1 MGASLIM
8 NANTKTQTNI
18 NNGSVPDRVKEL
30 EAQIAELQEK
40 NKRLQQ
46 DIDDTNIELQ
56 AVTDEF
62 ERAYTEVVEAR
73 KEVERANNVKSA
85 FLASMSHELRTP
97 LNAII
102 NFTKF
107 ILKEKMGPVTE
118 QQSTA
123 LKKVE
128 SSGVHLLNLINDVL
142 DISKIE
148 SGSMSLLV
156 ESNVSIADLLKR
168 VVPMA
173 EALLDE
179 KDVALEMKV
188 PDDLPT
194 IIGDRQRIF
203 QILINIMSNACKFTE
218 AGKISIQTSY
228 DDTNIMIEIAD
239 TGSGIAEDEKD
250 EVFVSFKQTE
260 SGLRKGSG
268 TGLGMPISKRL
279 AEAHGGD
286 ITFTSTVGVGSTFT
300 LVLPIKSDTLEPNF

>member
-1 MGASLIM
+1 M
-8 NANTKTQTNI
+8 NTNIENQTNHQ
-18 NNGSVPDRVKEL
+18 STADQARDL
-30 EAQIAELQEK
+30 ETEIAKLREE
-40 NKRLQQ
+40 NKQLEQQ
-46 DIDDTNIELQ
+46 LGDMSIELQ

-62 ERAYTEVVEAR
+62 ERAYTEVVAAR
-73 KEVERANNVKSA
+73 KEVERANMVKSA

-107 ILKEKMGPVTE
+107 ILKEKMGPVTD

-156 ESNVSIADLLKR
+156 ESNINVADVLKR
-168 VVPMA
+168 VLAMG
-173 EALLDE
+173 EALLDD
-179 KDVALEMKV
+179 KDVTISMDV
-188 PDDLPT
+188 PEDLPT
-194 IIGDRQRIF
+194 VVGDKQRIL
-203 QILINIMSNACKFTE
+203 QILINMMSNACKFTE
-218 AGKISIQTSY
+218 HGKIAVSASY
-228 DDTNIMIEIAD
+228 DDKNIKVAIAD
-239 TGSGIAEDEKD
+239 TGLGIAEEEKD
-250 EVFVSFKQTE
+250 QVFESFKQTE
-260 SGLRKGSG
+260 TGLRKGSG

-286 ITFTSTVGVGSTFT
+286 ITFTSTVDVGSTFT
-300 LVLPIKSDTLEPNF
+300 LVLPIKSDVIEPNFD

>member
-1 MGASLIM
+1 M
-8 NANTKTQTNI
+8 NTNIENQTN
-18 NNGSVPDRVKEL
+18 NQSTADQARDL
-30 EAQIAELQEK
+30 ETEIAKLREE
-40 NKRLQQ
+40 NKQLEQQ
-46 DIDDTNIELQ
+46 LGDMSIELQ

-62 ERAYTEVVEAR
+62 ERAYTEVVAAR
-73 KEVERANNVKSA
+73 KEVERANMVKSA

-107 ILKEKMGPVTE
+107 ILKEKMGPVTD

-156 ESNVSIADLLKR
+156 ESNINVADVLKR
-168 VVPMA
+168 VLAMG
-173 EALLDE
+173 EALLDD
-179 KDVALEMKV
+179 KDVTISMDV
-188 PDDLPT
+188 PEDLPT
-194 IIGDRQRIF
+194 VVGDKQRIL
-203 QILINIMSNACKFTE
+203 QILINMMSNACKFTE
-218 AGKISIQTSY
+218 HGKIAVSASY
-228 DDTNIMIEIAD
+228 DDKNIRVAIAD
-239 TGSGIAEDEKD
+239 TGLGIAEEEKD
-250 EVFVSFKQTE
+250 QVFESFKQTE
-260 SGLRKGSG
+260 TGLRKGSG

-286 ITFTSTVGVGSTFT
+286 ITFTSTVDVGSTFT
-300 LVLPIKSDTLEPNF
+300 LVLPIKSDVIEPNFD

>member
-1 MGASLIM
+1 M
-8 NANTKTQTNI
+8 NGNTKNEIT
-18 NNGSVPDRVKEL
+18 NNGVAPEQVKAL

-40 NKRLQQ
+40 NKKLQQ
-46 DIDDTNIELQ
+46 NLDDTNIELQ

-156 ESNVSIADLLKR
+156 ESNVNVTDLLNR
-168 VVPMA
+168 VIPMS
-173 EALLDE
+173 EALLNE
-179 KDVALEMKV
+179 KEVTIETQFAE
-188 PDDLPT
+188 DLPT
-194 IIGDRQRIF
+194 IIGDRQRIL

-218 AGKISIQTSY
+218 EGKITVQSSY
-228 DDTNIMIEIAD
+228 DDENIKIEIID
-239 TGSGIAEDEKD
+239 TGSGIRDEEKD
-250 EVFVSFKQTE
+250 QVFASFKQTE

-286 ITFTSTVGVGSTFT
+286 ITFTSTVGEGSSFT
-300 LVLPIKSDTLEPNF
+300 LVLPIVSNVIEPNF